1 MLLLSLMQIML
12 ILICLKLKKGETGND
27 GTKNVEVMVL
37 LKYLGNFLEKF
48 SNTFNELEISL
59 DLN

>member
-37 LKYLGNFLEKF
+37 LKYLGNFLENF

>member
-12 ILICLKLKKGETGND
+12 ILICLKLKKGETDND

-37 LKYLGNFLEKF
+37 LKYLGNFLENF

>member
-1 MLLLSLMQIML
+1 MQIML

>member
-27 GTKNVEVMVL
+27 GTKNVELMVP
-37 LKYLGNFLEKF
+37 LKYLGNFLENF